1 MLGTKCQQQVNL
13 LKESFA
19 KYEKVQRSLKEIRAE
34 KENIEKQKKN
44 VEETFALFQTQS
56 QNNDH
61 RKQQYET
68 MARKLEAER
77 FKIDA
82 TLK

>member
-34 KENIEKQKKN
+34 KENIEK
-44 VEETFALFQTQS
+44 
-56 QNNDH
+56 
-61 RKQQYET
+61 
-68 MARKLEAER
+68 
-77 FKIDA
+77 
-82 TLK
+82 